1 MMERHVNIS
10 IPDYGELDLMYLVM
24 DYNGTLA
31 IDGMLIKG
39 VRETLTELSESISL
53 HVLTAD
59 TFGKA
64 KSGLDGIDCTL
75 SILADE
81 DQQHGKLNYV
91 QTLGAENTVSIG
103 NGRNDQLMLKSSAL
117 GIAVIL
123 EEGASAETL
132 QAADIVC
139 TSIVSALNLLLN
151 PLRLVATLRS

>member
-1 MMERHVNIS
+1 MIIS
-10 IPDYGELDLMYLVM
+10 IPGYGELDLKYLVM

-31 IDGMLIKG
+31 VDGMLIEG
-39 VRETLTELSESISL
+39 VKEALTMLSPHLSL

-64 KSGLDGIDCTL
+64 KSGLSGIECSL
-75 SILADE
+75 SILSE
-81 DQQHGKLNYV
+81 KDQPAGKLAFV
-91 QTLGAENTVSIG
+91 QSLGAENTVSIG

-132 QAADIVC
+132 QSADIVC
-139 TSIVSALNLLLN
+139 TSIVSALNLISN
-151 PLRLVATLRS
+151 PLRVVATLRS

>member
-1 MMERHVNIS
+1 MMIS
-10 IPDYGELDLMYLVM
+10 IPDYGELDLKHLVM

-31 IDGMLIKG
+31 IDGILIDG
-39 VRETLTELSESISL
+39 VREALVELSKSISL
-53 HVLTAD
+53 YVLTAD

-64 KSGLDGIDCTL
+64 KSGLKDIECTL
-75 SILADE
+75 SILDDK
-81 DQQHGKLNYV
+81 DQQSGKLAYV
-91 QTLGAENTVSIG
+91 QALGVENTVSIG

-123 EEGASAETL
+123 EEGASAQTL

-139 TSIVSALNLLLN
+139 TSIVSALNLLSN

>member
-1 MMERHVNIS
+1 VHIS
-10 IPDYGELDLMYLVM
+10 IPDYGELDLKNLVM

-31 IDGMLIKG
+31 LDGMLIEG
-39 VRETLTELSESISL
+39 VRETLTELSKSISL

-64 KSGLDGIDCTL
+64 KSGLKGIDCTL

-81 DQQHGKLNYV
+81 DQQSGKLAYV
-91 QTLGAENTVSIG
+91 QSLGAENTVSIG
-103 NGRNDQLMLKSSAL
+103 NGRNDQLMLKVSAL

-123 EEGASAETL
+123 EEGASAQTL

-139 TSIVSALNLLLN
+139 TSIVSALKLLSN
-151 PLRLVATLRS
+151 PLRVVATLRS

>member
-1 MMERHVNIS
+1 MEIL
-10 IPDYGELDLMYLVM
+10 IPAYGELDLKYLVM

-31 IDGMLIKG
+31 IDGMLING
-39 VRETLTELSESISL
+39 VREALTVLSQHLAL

-64 KSGLDGIDCTL
+64 KSGLKNIECTL
-75 SILADE
+75 SILPE
-81 DQQHGKLNYV
+81 KDQQVGKLEYV
-91 QTLGAENTVSIG
+91 QTLGAKNTVSIG

-123 EEGASAETL
+123 EEGASSETL
-132 QAADIVC
+132 QAADVVC
-139 TSIVSALNLLLN
+139 TSIVSALNLLSN